1 MHFEDVSSPFK
12 EFFVFVEASC
22 SLFLWL
28 YPAQIFSISV
38 RLLLFTFLYWLLFF
52 PHLTPGHFC
61 RFSVYYSFLWHN
73 FLKSQLWIMCY
84 WSHYLCAICS
94 PGSSQMSLSIFFS
107 PSLGYLS
114 ITLISVSLPLMSLL
128 FYPKVLFSLQF
139 LYFSQWNYQLVRNN
153 DLKLTFK

>member
-94 PGSSQMSLSIFFS
+94 PGSSQMSLSIFFF
-107 PSLGYLS
+107 PFTWLS
-114 ITLISVSLPLMSLL
+114 QYHLNFSKFTTDVIIILPKSSFLLAVSLFQS
-128 FYPKVLFSLQF
+128 V
-139 LYFSQWNYQLVRNN
+139 
-153 DLKLTFK
+153 KLSACT